1 MHPHRTDSLGVSL
14 VAVWFVWTAMGCYT
28 GLTVLFIDRDMRKL
42 SPERL
47 ARAWSPVQLAAAVFA
62 MMQVGIPQIAIIVH
76 FVRTR
81 RSILGFFLGLFWAAL
96 TYLPILV
103 LAAILGPLLPDS

>member
-1 MHPHRTDSLGVSL
+1 
-14 VAVWFVWTAMGCYT
+14 MGCYC
-28 GLTVLFIDRDMRKL
+28 GLSVLFIDRDMRRL

-47 ARAWSPVQLAAAVFA
+47 ERAWSPVQLAAAVFA

-81 RSILGFFLGLFWAAL
+81 RSIAGFFLGILWAAL
-96 TYLPILV
+96 TYLPILA
-103 LAAILGPLLPDS
+103 LAAILDPFLPDS